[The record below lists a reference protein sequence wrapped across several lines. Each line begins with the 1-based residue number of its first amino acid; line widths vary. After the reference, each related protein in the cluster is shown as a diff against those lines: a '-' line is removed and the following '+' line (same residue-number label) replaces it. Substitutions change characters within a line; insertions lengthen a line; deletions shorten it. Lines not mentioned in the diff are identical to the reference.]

1 MHSTGT
7 PPTPERPVGVDTP
20 MLVSEHENEHDEAI
34 HEHIVEHVTRA
45 LHRED
50 SGIWSGS
57 DEEEGEEEREEGE
70 GEDGEEGNSDEEEEK
85 EDDEQAEEEEGGV
98 KIEKSE
104 TVTIKMSGDNLYMG
118 TGENSSSDEDASS
131 DASRRRTDNE
141 DNEHDATG
149 EDSSAETPSAFASE
163 EETAA
168 DPEEGDER
176 GIPIQDSAPP
186 SRRNR
191 ETAPSVMM
199 RSINRTVA
207 TTMPNPPTRSLTSTA
222 PALPMILQPTEPED
236 MQVKLPK
243 DRHIAD
249 SDLEWMYLAPL
260 DGAKRTVKY
269 ICANLGNSGLEEH
282 ETEVSFGEPMRCKT
296 CACRVLWKKR
306 TERMVQFEA
315 R

>member
-1 MHSTGT
+1 
-7 PPTPERPVGVDTP
+7 VGVDTP
-20 MLVSEHENEHDEAI
+20 ALEHDNEHDEAI

-57 DEEEGEEEREEGE
+57 DEEEAEEEEAEEGNE
-70 GEDGEEGNSDEEEEK
+70 NEREGNSDEEVE
-85 EDDEQAEEEEGGV
+85 DEQEEEDGGV
-98 KIEKSE
+98 KIDKNE
-104 TVTIKMSGDNLYMG
+104 TVTIEMSGDNLYMG
-118 TGENSSSDEDASS
+118 TDGHSSSDEDAASEASS
-131 DASRRRTDNE
+131 MHKGDVD
-141 DNEHDATG
+141 DEHDDAAG
-149 EDSSAETPSAFASE
+149 EASSAGTPSAFASE

-168 DPEEGDER
+168 DAEEEEDEG
-176 GIPIQDSAPP
+176 GIPISDSAPP

-191 ETAPSVMM
+191 ETAPSVII
-199 RSINRTVA
+199 RSINRTAA

-222 PALPMILQPTEPED
+222 PALPMILQPSESED
-236 MQVKLPK
+236 VQVKLPK

-269 ICANLGNSGLEEH
+269 VCANLGNSGLEEH